1 MAPQAEDDDLKGTGS
16 KEAEMEMKT
25 NTQQFFHF
33 CLLKIH
39 VFERHKNTTVAV
51 TILCPAT
58 YITDVI
64 NEAKLCG
71 GKSIKYV
78 TSQTVSPRHW

>member
-16 KEAEMEMKT
+16 KEAEIEMKT
-25 NTQQFFHF
+25 STQQFFHF

-39 VFERHKNTTVAV
+39 VFERTTVAV

-64 NEAKLCG
+64 NEAKLCVLNTSRAKPFLLFT
-71 GKSIKYV
+71 GKE
-78 TSQTVSPRHW
+78 